1 LLRPF
6 AFCICSFMDDWP
18 KQTPSPSD
26 AVPDR
31 ARRGRGAVSNRSG
44 RYEPESRALVDDGWG
59 SADEELPP
67 LKTSVSIDTARHVIT
82 RNNSPDIGFDRSINP
97 YRGCEHGCVYCFAR
111 PTHAYLGLSPGL
123 DFESRLFAKPD
134 AAACLRAELA
144 KPGYRPRPI
153 AFGTNTDPY
162 QPLERRLKIT
172 RQLFEVLAETKHPI
186 TITTKS
192 DLVLRD
198 LDILVPMARDN
209 LVSVALS
216 VTTLD
221 PKLARV
227 MEPRA
232 AAPRRRMAAIEQL
245 AKAGVPAS
253 IMTAPLIPAIN
264 DHELE
269 GLLEAA
275 AKVGARG
282 AGYVL
287 LRLPLEIKELFEE
300 WLDQHFP
307 DRKKRVLDLIRQ
319 MRGGKLYD
327 SRWGTRQTGEGPV
340 ADLLRKRFKRAAR
353 QFGLDTP
360 RPPLDVMKF
369 RAPPADS
376 RQMTLL

>member
-1 LLRPF
+1 
-6 AFCICSFMDDWP
+6 MDELAG
-18 KQTPSPSD
+18 TSSD
-26 AVPDR
+26 ALPDQ
-31 ARRGRGAVSNRSG
+31 ARKGRGAVSNRAG
-44 RYEPESRALVDDGWG
+44 RYEPETRAPIDDGWG
-59 SADEELPP
+59 SPEEEPPP
-67 LKTSVSIDTARHVIT
+67 LRTTVSVDKARHVIT
-82 RNNSPDIGFDRSINP
+82 RNDSPDIGFDRSINP
-97 YRGCEHGCVYCFAR
+97 YRGCEHGCIYCFAR

-144 KPGYRPRPI
+144 KPGYKPRPI

-172 RQLFEVLAETKHPI
+172 RQLFEVLAETRHPL

-198 LDILVPMARDN
+198 LDILVPMAREN

-216 VTTLD
+216 ITTLD
-221 PKLARV
+221 GKLARV

-232 AAPRRRMAAIEQL
+232 AAPRRRMAAIEKL
-245 AKAGVPAS
+245 AAAGVPAS

-269 GLLEAA
+269 SLLEAA
-275 AKVGARG
+275 AKAGAQG

-300 WLDQHFP
+300 WLEAHFP

-319 MRGGKLYD
+319 MRGGRLYD

-340 ADLLRKRFKRAAR
+340 AELLAQRFRLAQSK
-353 QFGLDTP
+353 FGLDTP
-360 RPPLDVMKF
+360 RPPLDVLKF

>member
-1 LLRPF
+1 
-6 AFCICSFMDDWP
+6 MDEWP
-18 KQTPSPSD
+18 QHDPSPD
-26 AVPDR
+26 DRVPDK
-31 ARRGRGAVSNRSG
+31 ARKGRGAVSNRSG
-44 RYEPESRALVDDGWG
+44 RYEPATRGLVDDGWG
-59 SADEELPP
+59 SAEDEDAPP
-67 LKTSVSIDTARHVIT
+67 LRTTVSIDTARHVIT
-82 RNNSPDIGFDRSINP
+82 RNDSPDIGFDRSINP

-144 KPGYRPRPI
+144 KPSYRPRPI

-162 QPLERRLKIT
+162 QPLERKLRIT
-172 RQLFEVLAETKHPI
+172 RQLFEVLAETKHPL
-186 TITTKS
+186 TIVTKS

-198 LDILVPMARDN
+198 LDLLVPMARDN

-216 VTTLD
+216 ITTLD
-221 PKLARV
+221 GKLARV

-232 AAPRRRMAAIEQL
+232 AAPRRRMAALEQL
-245 AKAGVPAS
+245 AKAGVPVS

-264 DHELE
+264 DHEME
-269 GLLEAA
+269 SLLEAA
-275 AKVGARG
+275 AKAGAQG

-300 WLDQHFP
+300 WLDAHFA

-319 MRGGKLYD
+319 MRGGQLYD
-327 SRWGTRQTGEGPV
+327 SRWGTRQTGEGPL
-340 ADLLRKRFKRAAR
+340 AELLRQRFKRATR
-353 QFGLDTP
+353 QFNLDSP

-376 RQMTLL
+376 RQMTLF